1 MASDPIRIL
10 IVDDD
15 EGVLSATCLPPPPP
29 IRPSRES
36 GPEVPRSDGPV
47 TAVSADAPARGT
59 LTTKAIPRG
68 SVGRGP
74 WIIQRADSPQ
84 LKASLN
90 TAFVILFGHMQAVS
104 LLVRYFVLAFSV
116 LLPLINPLGS
126 ALVILALVGNAPL
139 SVYRT
144 LARKAAINTTLFL
157 LVFELVGAAL
167 LAFFGIS
174 LPVVQ
179 VAGGLVIAGMGW
191 SLLNQ
196 QDSDTSS
203 RAESQIDGASFGA
216 IEEKSFYPITFPI
229 TAGPGCIVVTLTV
242 SAHASRPGLVDNVIA
257 HLGILLAI
265 VVLSGI
271 VFFCY
276 ASAPRIT
283 ALINPRTA
291 HGILR
296 VIAFVLLCIGVQ
308 ITWNGVDSLLKSV
321 LTH

>member
-1 MASDPIRIL
+1 M
-10 IVDDD
+10 
-15 EGVLSATCLPPPPP
+15 
-29 IRPSRES
+29 
-36 GPEVPRSDGPV
+36 
-47 TAVSADAPARGT
+47 
-59 LTTKAIPRG
+59 
-68 SVGRGP
+68 
-74 WIIQRADSPQ
+74 
-84 LKASLN
+84 
-90 TAFVILFGHMQAVS
+90 LFDHMQAVS
-104 LLVRYFVLAFSV
+104 LLVHYFVLAFSV

-126 ALVILALVGNAPL
+126 ALVILALVGDAPL

-144 LARKAAINTTLFL
+144 LARKAAINTTVFL
-157 LVFELVGAAL
+157 MVFELVGAAL

-196 QDSDTSS
+196 QYSS
-203 RAESQIDGASFGA
+203 RADSQIEGASFGA

-229 TAGPGCIVVTLTV
+229 TAGPGSIVVTLTV
-242 SAHASRPGLVDNVIA
+242 SAHASRPGLLDNVVA

-283 ALINPRTA
+283 ARINPRTA

-296 VIAFVLLCIGVQ
+296 VIAFVLVCIGVQ

-321 LTH
+321 LAH